1 MANIG
6 QLHVDFQFDFDGFVS
21 GRLLFDISVD
31 INDEHTQL
39 TATVTNNRST
49 YQLGSRHSW
58 GFINFAGLLWDG
70 PDFAASGPTLGRP
83 ENWNSVMG
91 QMAQLSG
98 WQIPNNVAW
107 GVYASDNNPPTYQG
121 IIATKSVYVKNLTAS
136 DFDADGNLKDFAL
149 VRYGAR
155 WYSSGQQGWPVGS
168 AVTQSGNTFTIHLSD
183 LVTDYFPWAVSG
195 NGWLSCN
202 RPGGGL
208 HRWTGSWSDM
218 KNSTQASRSH
228 VFHQQ
233 NGWQVSPKT
242 GAE

>member
-1 MANIG
+1 MAST
-6 QLHVDFQFDFDGFVS
+6 LS
-21 GRLLFDISVD
+21 LLRPS
-31 INDEHTQL
+31 L
-39 TATVTNNRST
+39 TTGLRTSLAQDTH
-49 YQLGSRHSW
+49 G
-58 GFINFAGLLWDG
+58 GFINFAGLLWEG

-121 IIATKSVYVKNLTAS
+121 IVSTKSVYVKNLTAS

-155 WYSSGQQGWPVGS
+155 WYSDGQQGWPVGS

-183 LVTDYFPWAVSG
+183 LITDYFPWAVSG

-208 HRWTGSWSDM
+208 YRWTGSWSDM
-218 KNSTQASRSH
+218 KNSIQISRSH